1 MIFESVHGSAHTTV
15 ATVLTNLG
23 STWRKLGNSTKS
35 KELFEK
41 ALKIEQELLEP
52 LHPMVGQI
60 GQTIINGFCTQANGF
75 CTQATA
81 INGLCVQ
88 CFCCCR

>member
-1 MIFESVHGSAHTTV
+1 MEQALLIYESVYGTRHVTV

-23 STWRKLGNSTKS
+23 STWRKLGNSMKS

-52 LHPMVGQI
+52 LHPMV
-60 GQTIINGFCTQANGF
+60 C
-75 CTQATA
+75 
-81 INGLCVQ
+81 
-88 CFCCCR
+88 